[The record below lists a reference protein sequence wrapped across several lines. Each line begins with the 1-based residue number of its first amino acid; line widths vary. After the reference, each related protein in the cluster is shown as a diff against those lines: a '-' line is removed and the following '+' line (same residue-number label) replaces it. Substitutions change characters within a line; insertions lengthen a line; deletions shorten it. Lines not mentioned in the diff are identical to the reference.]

1 VRVGRTSF
9 TASAVSAAR
18 GIAGVDPIAASLADG
33 ALAALIRVAS
43 RPGVRRLVNTAAFGL
58 VDHAELRTLA
68 LDAVVRDAVADGVRQ
83 LVVLG
88 AGLDARA
95 WRMPELG
102 DTTVFEVDHP
112 STQAYKRARIAA
124 RRATARDVRF
134 IAIDFERDRLDDV
147 LARAGHDAT
156 AATTWL
162 WEGVT
167 PYIAH
172 DATRGTLA
180 AVARRS
186 ATGSRVAVS
195 YATPEASPTGPAV
208 VGLAKLGFRAIGEP
222 LRGLLA
228 EADMRRELQDVGFR
242 VTDDT
247 STADWARRHGGGRRR
262 ILLLDERLAVATRV

>member
-1 VRVGRTSF
+1 MRVGRTSF

-33 ALAALIRVAS
+33 PLAALIRLAS
-43 RPGVRRLVNTAAFGL
+43 WPGVRRVVNTAALGL

-68 LDAVVRDAVADGVRQ
+68 LDAVVRDAVAGGARQ

-102 DTTVFEVDHP
+102 DATVFEVDHP
-112 STQAYKRARIAA
+112 STQAYKRPRIAA

-156 AATTWL
+156 AATAWL

-167 PYIAH
+167 PYIAR
-172 DATRGTLA
+172 DATRSTLA

-186 ATGSRVAVS
+186 AAGSRVAVT
-195 YATPEASPTGPAV
+195 YATPAASPTGPTV

-222 LRGLLA
+222 LRGLIA
-228 EADMRRELQDVGFR
+228 EPDMRRELGDVGFR
-242 VTDDT
+242 VIDDT
-247 STADWARRHGGGRRR
+247 SATDWAARHGGSRHR
-262 ILLLDERLAVATRV
+262 ILLVDERLAVATRG